1 LKFQKESADILPLPE
16 PKPVLPNPAYHE
28 ATAEVSPKTRAEA
41 ALKAISA
48 SKQSGFRAAG
58 ICSTGWG
65 GVAVANTKG
74 ILVSHKSTVATFSVS
89 VQSEDSSGWAELSS
103 RDFQE
108 IDIARLVATAK
119 EKASASRNAQNI
131 EPGAFTVILE
141 PAAAADIL
149 EFMAWFGFGGL
160 GFVEGRTFM
169 AGKLGQKVLG
179 DNITILDDAYHPL
192 QQGLPFDFEG
202 LPRQRVI
209 LVENGMAKAVVHDRV
224 TAARAR
230 AQTTGHALPQPSS
243 EGPYPLDL
251 VLSAGTSSVQ
261 EMISSTER
269 GILVTRFHYTNLVEP
284 MDLVL
289 TGMTRDGTF
298 LIEKGKVAAPLKN
311 LRFTQSIVEALRNV
325 ELISREQKT
334 THSEWGLG
342 SYTAP
347 GLKIRRFNF
356 SSGTQF

>member
-1 LKFQKESADILPLPE
+1 MP
-16 PKPVLPNPAYHE
+16 
-28 ATAEVSPKTRAEA
+28 
-41 ALKAISA
+41 
-48 SKQSGFRAAG
+48 
-58 ICSTGWG
+58 
-65 GVAVANTKG
+65 
-74 ILVSHKSTVATFSVS
+74 
-89 VQSEDSSGWAELSS
+89 
-103 RDFQE
+103 
-108 IDIARLVATAK
+108 
-119 EKASASRNAQNI
+119 
-131 EPGAFTVILE
+131 PGAYVVVLE
-141 PAAAADIL
+141 PAAVTDIL

-179 DNITILDDAYHPL
+179 DNITILDDAYHSL

-202 LPRQRVI
+202 LPRQRLT
-209 LVENGMAKAVVHDRV
+209 LVENGVAKAVVHDRV
-224 TAARAR
+224 TARRAQT
-230 AQTTGHALPQPSS
+230 QTTGHALPQPSA

-251 VLSAGTSSVQ
+251 VLSSGNSSVE

-311 LRFTQSIVEALRNV
+311 LRFTQSVVEALREV

-334 THSEWGLG
+334 THSDWGPG

-347 GLKIRRFNF
+347 ALKIRRFNF